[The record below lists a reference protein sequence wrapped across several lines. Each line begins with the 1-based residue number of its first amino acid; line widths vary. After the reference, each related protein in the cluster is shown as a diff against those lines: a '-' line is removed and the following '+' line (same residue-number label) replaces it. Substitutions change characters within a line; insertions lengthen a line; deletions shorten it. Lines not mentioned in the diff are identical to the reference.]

1 MTGLAPNA
9 RSRLVEESAT
19 LVISAEAAR
28 LKAAGRDVVSLGA
41 GEPDF
46 PAPAP
51 IAQAGIQAIEQHN
64 YRYTETSGVPAL
76 REAGA
81 AWLRDAFG
89 LEYDAA
95 EVMVTAG
102 AKGALHMALQTIVH
116 PGDRVLVLAPY
127 WVSYPA
133 LVTMAGGEAVIVP
146 AMPERGFIHDAETIE
161 RAAAEHGAKGVI
173 FNSPNNPSGAVA
185 PREDVQALVDLCAR
199 RDMWIISDEIYATL
213 LYDGAAQTS
222 PASLPAG
229 RERTVVVNGFTKSHT
244 MTGWRTSFM
253 AAPAEIIA
261 AAGRIQSQLLGN
273 PCTISQA
280 AMLEACRRPLPEDQA
295 ERMAAFAER
304 RAFLLE
310 RVNALPGM
318 SLAPPRGAFYALIDV
333 RPICEQRGV
342 DDFEVCQQLLQDHL
356 LALVPGSAF
365 AAPGFVRASYAASME
380 VLEKA
385 VTRLQAWVETP

>member
-1 MTGLAPNA
+1 MA
-9 RSRLVEESAT
+9 
-19 LVISAEAAR
+19 ISAEARR
-28 LKAAGRDVVSLGA
+28 LKAAGHDVVSLSA

-46 PAPAP
+46 PVPAP
-51 IAQAGIQAIEQHN
+51 IARAGVEAIEKHD
-64 YRYTETSGVPAL
+64 YRYTATSGVPAL

-81 AWLRDAFG
+81 AWLREGFD
-89 LEYDAA
+89 LDYQPS

-102 AKGALHMALQTIVH
+102 AKGGLHMALATILE

-133 LVTMAGGEAVIVP
+133 LVTMAGGVPIIVDAV
-146 AMPERGFIHDAETIE
+146 PERGFVHDAATLEQLAT
-161 RAAAEHGAKGVI
+161 EHGARGVV

-185 PREDVQALVDLCAR
+185 TRRDVEALVAMCAR

-213 LYDGAAQTS
+213 LYDGARHTS
-222 PASLPAG
+222 PASLPGG

-253 AAPAEIIA
+253 AAPEEVIR

-280 AMLEACRRPLPEDQA
+280 AMLKACLHPVPEDQRA
-295 ERMAAFAER
+295 RMAAFAER
-304 RAFLLE
+304 RAFLLKQ
-310 RVNALPGM
+310 VNAIPGM
-318 SLAPPRGAFYALIDV
+318 SLAPPMGAFYAMIDV
-333 RPICEQRGV
+333 RPVCARLGV
-342 DDFEVCQQLLQDHL
+342 DDFAVCKQLLEQQL

-380 VLEKA
+380 VLETA
-385 VTRLQAWVETP
+385 AARLRAWVSNA